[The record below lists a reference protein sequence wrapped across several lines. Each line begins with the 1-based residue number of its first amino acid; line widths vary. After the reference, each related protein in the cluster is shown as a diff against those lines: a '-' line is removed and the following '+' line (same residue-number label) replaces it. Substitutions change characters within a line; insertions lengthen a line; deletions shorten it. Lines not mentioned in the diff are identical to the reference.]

1 MRLFLLIMVIILSFL
16 SCEEDDIC
24 LDEKTPRVFM
34 KLKATPA
41 IDSIKFDS
49 VLIYRREKNNEF
61 SLVKRYKKPDSIGVS
76 LRIDDVNS
84 TEFILARRRYE
95 VNSYDTIKIEYE
107 KKLDFASKACGYRW
121 NYFDLKIQNSKHLI
135 DSITV
140 LNPNITDEKNSH
152 LLIHY

>member
-61 SLVKRYKKPDSIGVS
+61 SLVKRYKNPDSIGVS

>member
-1 MRLFLLIMVIILSFL
+1 MRLFLLIIVLIFSLL

-49 VLIYRREKNNEF
+49 VLIYRKEKNNEF
-61 SLVKRYKKPDSIGVS
+61 SLIKRYKNPDSIGVS

-95 VNSYDTIKIEYE
+95 LNSFDTIKIEYE

-121 NYFDLKIQNSKHLI
+121 NYFDLKVENSKHLI

>member
-1 MRLFLLIMVIILSFL
+1 MRLFSLIIILIFSLL

-49 VLIYRREKNNEF
+49 VLIYRKEKNNEF
-61 SLVKRYKKPDSIGVS
+61 SLIKRYKNPDSIGVS

-95 VNSYDTIKIEYE
+95 LNSFDTIKIEYE

-121 NYFDLKIQNSKHLI
+121 NYFDLKVENSKHLI

>member
-1 MRLFLLIMVIILSFL
+1 MVIILSFL

-61 SLVKRYKKPDSIGVS
+61 SLVKRYKNPDSIGVS
-76 LRIDDVNS
+76 LRIDNVNS

>member
-61 SLVKRYKKPDSIGVS
+61 SLVKRYKNPDSIGVS

-95 VNSYDTIKIEYE
+95 VNSYDTIKIKYE

-135 DSITV
+135 DSVTV

>member
-1 MRLFLLIMVIILSFL
+1 MVIILSFL

-61 SLVKRYKKPDSIGVS
+61 SLVKRYKNPDSIGVS

-121 NYFDLKIQNSKHLI
+121 NYFDLKVKNSKHLI